1 MKNSK
6 TILNKIV
13 ETISGRLI
21 DSKRKKSRA
30 QEDYR
35 EHKYNTNI
43 QLYSGNG
50 KYKDIIL
57 LVWIWSEG
65 LRVMTEE

>member
-13 ETISGRLI
+13 EMISGRLI
-21 DSKRKKSRA
+21 VIRKKSRA

-35 EHKYNTNI
+35 EHKDNTNI

-50 KYKDIIL
+50 KNKDIIF
-57 LVWIWSEG
+57 LV
-65 LRVMTEE
+65 